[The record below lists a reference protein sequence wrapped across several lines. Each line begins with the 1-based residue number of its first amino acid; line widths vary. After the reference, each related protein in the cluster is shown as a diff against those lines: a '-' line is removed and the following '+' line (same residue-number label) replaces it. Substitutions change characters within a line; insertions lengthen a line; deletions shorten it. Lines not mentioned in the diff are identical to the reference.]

1 MAYFDCIV
9 GGSGKG
15 NTLVVICTD
24 DFAGTTITC
33 TNGTKTYTKTCPST
47 APYEVTFYGLAAGS
61 WTISGVI
68 EGQTYSETIAV
79 TEYQLN
85 LNSGFDYKTWVSR
98 GGLDPDDYASLSAV
112 FADESATRRL
122 MLVHASAD
130 YLIDCVT
137 DDITAIDDFCA
148 NDTAMKWLGL
158 CDYVCDG
165 LTAITGVEAKLLA
178 SAYWERYLKDHVP
191 VMTSNT
197 APYGTAFGSRLGA
210 SGDYYM
216 AFDGD
221 DTTQWTAGANYT
233 TNQYVGY
240 KFVTPVRVTRVSI
253 IPSND
258 SATAYNRVKNFKV
271 QGSNTGDT
279 NDWHDI
285 YTGICQNTPD
295 ATPQVFEFDNDDYYL
310 QYRVY
315 VVDSYSSTTIGTMSL
330 QFYGRQLSVSVPVMT
345 SNTAPY
351 GEVLYSSSNTTYP
364 AWKCFDGNNSS
375 SDYGSTASK
384 VSGEGSYFG
393 YSFTSPVRVKK
404 FLYNRHNASG
414 NVKIKFQYSDDK
426 TTWQDCSEEIT
437 INSSDENKNFYV
449 ECNEQLPHKHWR
461 AYLTYTSESL
471 WFGFVV
477 LQFYGLDYSEKEFEA
492 GTTKKWLY
500 DHGVELVTLQ
510 NTGTGSFTKDDNSF
524 TVAGTNNSHAGCVE
538 DLTDY
543 NLARMRV
550 GDEYVEYSYNAF
562 CIGTSMGDSSLAV
575 TRLTTAG
582 NVPNHVA
589 IDVSSINQS
598 AAVQVVATQTGKI
611 KCVEMWVE

>member
-197 APYGTAFGSRLGA
+197 APYGTVTSSGIYGA
-210 SGDYYM
+210 GYEGYK

-221 DTTQWTAGANYT
+221 DSTMFIGDSLIQSTSATANGT
-233 TNQYVGY
+233 LTY
-240 KFVTPVRVTRVSI
+240 KFVNPIMPKKFLIRYPSARPVTQVVISG
-253 IPSND
+253 SND
-258 SATAYNRVKNFKV
+258 GTNF
-271 QGSNTGDT
+271 
-279 NDWHDI
+279 
-285 YTGICQNTPD
+285 
-295 ATPQVFEFDNDDYYL
+295 
-310 QYRVY
+310 
-315 VVDSYSSTTIGTMSL
+315 TTIKTVNNPSSGSQIAIDNVNYYQYVRATITARTDEAGVYL
-330 QFYGRQLSVSVPVMT
+330 PQINTVQFYGRQLSVSVPVMT
-345 SNTAPY
+345 SDTAPF
-351 GEVLYSSSNTTYP
+351 GEVLYSSSNASYP
-364 AWKCFDGNNSS
+364 AWKCFDGNESS

-471 WFGFVV
+471 WFGFVA